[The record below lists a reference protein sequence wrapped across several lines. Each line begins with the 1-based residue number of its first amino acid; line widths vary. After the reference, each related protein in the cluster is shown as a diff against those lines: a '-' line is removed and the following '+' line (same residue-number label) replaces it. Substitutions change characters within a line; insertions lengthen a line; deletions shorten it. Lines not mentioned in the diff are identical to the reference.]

1 MIRKA
6 QEECD
11 VARMILRG
19 VVVLALLAAGWGAAR
34 AQTTAPDFEIVVSAP
49 EGSTTIECVRGCS
62 LAWVA
67 RGLNP
72 NSQPMRSFSFACK
85 GAERCSSSQVGGWIA
100 P

>member
-1 MIRKA
+1 
-6 QEECD
+6 
-11 VARMILRG
+11 VARLVLRG
-19 VVVLALLAAGWGAAR
+19 ILVVALFGAGWAA
-34 AQTTAPDFEIVVSAP
+34 AQAQATTPDFEIVVSAP

-85 GAERCSSSQVGGWIA
+85 GAGRCSSSQVGGWLM